1 MPQTLY
7 LIDGHALAYRTY
19 FALTSGSANNRWVT
33 RDGEPTAG
41 VYGFAS
47 VLLRILEQE
56 NPDYLA
62 VAFDVGKT
70 FRDEL
75 FPDYKGTRA
84 KMPDDL
90 RIQIERIRQM
100 VDAFN
105 IPRLE
110 MEGYEADDVLG
121 SVARAAARDGLGVKI
136 FTGDRDLL
144 QLVDERILVNLP
156 GRSLSEAR
164 DYFPDDV
171 EDLLGI
177 RPEQVV
183 DYKALTGDKS
193 DNIPGVVGIGDK
205 TAVKLL
211 QTYRTLEGIYEHLD
225 ELPAGNRKKLQE
237 GRESAFLSRKLATIV
252 TDLVVPLNLQQ
263 ARPQA
268 FDPVVIQDLFR
279 ELEFR
284 SLMGALNN
292 LLQRYGLQAPAPIP
306 AGQQM
311 SLFDA
316 VLPTVAVASTGED
329 IPQNY
334 TLVDT
339 PESLQAL
346 LTRLQS
352 ANWIALDTETTHTDP
367 MLADLVGISL
377 AVDEERG
384 FYIPVG
390 HRADLGRQLSLKV
403 VLEALRDPLEAAPT
417 PKVGHNLKYDAIVL
431 ARYGLRV
438 QPMAFDT
445 MLAEWLCDPSSR
457 NLGLKNLA
465 WVRLNVQMR
474 HIEDLLGKGK
484 NQRTMAEVPIAD
496 AAAYAAE
503 DARVTLML
511 MPLLRDELQARG
523 SLHLF
528 ETLEMPLLPVLMA
541 MEMEGVNLDLP
552 FLSQM
557 SERLQV
563 EMTALETQIFAAA
576 GETFNLN
583 SPQQLSKVLFETL
596 NLTPPDRTRRTA
608 SGFYST
614 SAEVLEALSEQSPV
628 VAQILNYREL
638 AKLRSTYVEAL
649 PQQVNPHTGK
659 VHTSYSQTSTITGRI
674 ASSNPNLQNIPI
686 RSEVGR
692 LVRQAFVARPGEEL
706 LAVDYSQVELRI
718 VAHLSG
724 DENLCAAFRAGQDI
738 HRATAAAIFGIPL
751 DAVTKDQR
759 RHAKAI
765 NFGLIYGMSAFGL
778 TRSSDLTLAEA
789 EDFVKAYFAQFPGVK
804 RYLDEVR
811 LQAAQQGYVETLLGR
826 RRYFPL
832 LHSGNLN
839 QQLRNREEREAINAP
854 VQGTAADILKMA
866 MIKLPDALRQAGL
879 SARML
884 LQVHDELVLTCPS
897 VQMEQTARVVCEAM
911 EGAYPLSV
919 PLKTEARRGI
929 NWGEMQPIL
938 V

>member
-1 MPQTLY
+1 MPHTLY

-19 FALTSGSANNRWVT
+19 FALTAGSAGNRWVT
-33 RDGEPTAG
+33 RNGEPTAG

-70 FRDEL
+70 FRDDI

-90 RIQIERIRQM
+90 RVQIERIRQL

-110 MEGYEADDVLG
+110 VEGYEADDVLG
-121 SVARAAARDGLGVKI
+121 SVARAAVDNGLGVKI

-144 QLVDERILVNLP
+144 QLVDERIAVNLP
-156 GRSLSEAR
+156 GRTLGEAR

-193 DNIPGVVGIGDK
+193 DNIPGVPGIGEK
-205 TAVKLL
+205 TAVRLL
-211 QTYRTLEGIYEHLD
+211 QTYRTLEGIYDHLD
-225 ELPAGNRKKLQE
+225 ELPAGTRKKLQE

-252 TDLVVPLNLQQ
+252 TDLVVPLDWQQ
-263 ARPQA
+263 ARPQV
-268 FDPVVIQDLFR
+268 FDPQSIQDLFR
-279 ELEFR
+279 QLEFR
-284 SLMGALNN
+284 SLMGALNT
-292 LLQRYGLQAPAPIP
+292 LLQRYGLQAPAPVP
-306 AGQQM
+306 SGQQM
-311 SLFDA
+311 SLFDIA
-316 VLPTVAVASTGED
+316 PSSIAAPLAGGD
-329 IPQNY
+329 ISKNY
-334 TLVDT
+334 MVIDT
-339 PESLQAL
+339 PERLHAL
-346 LTRLQS
+346 LARLRT
-352 ANWIALDTETTHTDP
+352 AAWIALDTETTHSEP
-367 MLADLVGISL
+367 MLAKLVGISL
-377 AVDEERG
+377 AVDETQG

-390 HRADLGRQLSLKV
+390 HRADSGRQLPLTET
-403 VLEALRDPLEAAPT
+403 LEALREPLEAASI

-431 ARYGLRV
+431 ARYGLHV
-438 QPMAFDT
+438 QPLAFDT

-465 WVRLNVQMR
+465 WVRLNLQMR

-484 NQRTMAEVPIAD
+484 NQRTMDEVPID
-496 AAAYAAE
+496 EVAAYAAE

-511 MPLLRDELQARG
+511 MPLLRNELKARN
-523 SLHLF
+523 SLHLL
-528 ETLEMPLLPVLMA
+528 ERLEMPLLPVLIE
-541 MEMEGVNLDLP
+541 MEMEGVNLDVP
-552 FLSQM
+552 FLRQM
-557 SERLQV
+557 LEHLQA
-563 EMTALETQIFAAA
+563 EMRALEAEIFAVV

-583 SPQQLSKVLFETL
+583 SPQQLSKALFETL
-596 NLTPPDRTRRTA
+596 KLTPPDRTRRTIG
-608 SGFYST
+608 GFYST
-614 SAEVLEALSEQSPV
+614 SADVLETLSEQSPV

-649 PQQVNPHTGK
+649 PQQVNPYTGR
-659 VHTSYSQTSTITGRI
+659 VHTSYSQTGTITGRI

-686 RSEVGR
+686 RSEIGR
-692 LVRQAFVARPGEEL
+692 LVRRAFVAPPGEEL

-724 DENLCAAFRAGQDI
+724 DEHLCAAFRAGQDI
-738 HRATAAAIFGIPL
+738 HSATAAAIYGIPL
-751 DAVTKDQR
+751 ESVTKDQR

-789 EDFVKAYFAQFPGVK
+789 EDFVKAYFERFPGVK

-811 LQAAQQGYVETLLGR
+811 LQAAQRGYVETLLGR

-832 LHSGNLN
+832 LQSGNLN
-839 QQLRNREEREAINAP
+839 PQLRSREEREAINAP
-854 VQGTAADILKMA
+854 VQGTAADILKLA
-866 MIKLPDALRQAGL
+866 MIKLPNALRQVGL

-884 LQVHDELVLTCPS
+884 LQVHDELVLSCPS
-897 VQMEQTARVVCEAM
+897 VQVEQTARVVCGTM
-911 EGAYPLSV
+911 ENVYPLSV
-919 PLKTEARRGI
+919 PLKTEARRGM